1 MSILFQKMDN
11 GKIVIGEI
19 IGAFGIKGEAKIYP
33 LTNEKQMFLTFKEF
47 QYKDKNQEGT
57 LLVEKIRLHKNIV
70 VCKFKDKGTIES
82 VLPLKGL
89 KLTVPISSLPDLD
102 NDEYY
107 IYELIGARVWT
118 DDGMELGRLC
128 DVMDT
133 GAHDV
138 YVVKDG
144 ENKEYLLPGIPEVI
158 LEKNMEEK
166 KLVVHLLPGLLD

>member
-1 MSILFQKMDN
+1 MEN
-11 GKIVIGEI
+11 EKIIIGEI
-19 IGAFGIKGEAKIYP
+19 IGAFGIKGEVKIYP

-89 KLTVPISSLPDLD
+89 KLAVPISSLPELD
-102 NDEYY
+102 NDEHYV
-107 IYELIGARVWT
+107 YELIGASVWT
-118 DDGMELGRLC
+118 DDGMELGQLC

-138 YVVKDG
+138 YVVKDS
-144 ENKEYLLPGIPEVI
+144 ENTEYLLPGIPEVI
-158 LEKNMEEK
+158 LEKNTEEK
-166 KLVVHLLPGLLD
+166 KLVVDLLPGLLD